1 MVSIKDIAVVCKVSP
16 MTVSRALNNSSEI
29 AKSTRDRILKTCE
42 EMGYRAS
49 AAARSLVLNKTD
61 MIGLIIPDIVN
72 PYYACVSKG
81 VSSYLEKRGYGL
93 VLCSSDRN
101 ASNEERYIEFLTQRR
116 VDGIILIPVRDKV
129 DDYRNLV
136 NILPFVQVDN
146 YVENLNASFI
156 GNDNYAGGRKIIS
169 HMIKQ
174 GYKKIGVI
182 LSQKNSTA
190 SNERL
195 KGYVDVHMEN
205 DVVVNKEFLI
215 YSEATFEDGYNIA
228 EALISKKVDSI
239 FAINDT
245 VASGVIKYCYDHG
258 IRIPQDIGVAGYDDI
273 GQAAMLLIP
282 LTTVHQEKTALG
294 EIAAAILI
302 DEINNNCHEK
312 QKVILQPEL
321 IVRKSCGE

>member
-16 MTVSRALNNSSEI
+16 MTVSRALNNSAEI

-49 AAARSLVLNKTD
+49 AAARNLVLNKTD

-101 ASNEERYIEFLTQRR
+101 ARNEERYIEFLTQRR
-116 VDGIILIPVRDKV
+116 VDGIILIPIRDKV

-146 YVENLNASFI
+146 YVKNLNASFI

-195 KGYVDVHMEN
+195 KGYVDVHIEN

-215 YSEATFEDGYNIA
+215 YSEATFDDGYNIA
-228 EALISKKVDSI
+228 EVLINKKVDSI

-282 LTTVHQEKTALG
+282 LTTVHQAKTALG

-312 QKVILQPEL
+312 QKKILQPEL